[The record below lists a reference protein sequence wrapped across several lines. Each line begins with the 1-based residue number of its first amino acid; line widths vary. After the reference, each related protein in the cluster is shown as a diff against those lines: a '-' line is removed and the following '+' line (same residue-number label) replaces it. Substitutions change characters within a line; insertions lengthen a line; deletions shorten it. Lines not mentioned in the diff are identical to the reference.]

1 MKFQN
6 GNEYAKRGG
15 RPRGSRNQL
24 DAYAY
29 ACVLAHVQHKL
40 SDPAPEEYA
49 HSNLWKAL
57 TLTLRESPRDYVARV
72 ISMLPKEL
80 HFETTK
86 LTELD
91 DQELDRMIEMLRER
105 AREERAIVEVSPP
118 APKMIAHDV
127 H

>member
-1 MKFQN
+1 VKFAP
-6 GNEYAKRGG
+6 GNTHSTG
-15 RPRGSRNQL
+15 RPRGARNKL

-29 ACVLAHVQHKL
+29 GCVLAHVQHSL
-40 SDPAPEEYA
+40 GDPPPEEYA
-49 HSNLWKAL
+49 QTNLWKAL

-72 ISMLPKEL
+72 ISMLPKGL

-91 DQELDRMIEMLRER
+91 DEELDRMILMLRER
-105 AREERAIVEVSPP
+105 AREERAIEVSSP